1 MTPDVLLTLAN
12 VFSVFVLG
20 MFVGFRFARWALRG
34 RRCARC
40 SPAPWSL

>member
-20 MFVGFRFARWALRG
+20 MAVGVRLLVWVHRD
-34 RRCARC
+34 RRCGRC
-40 SPAPWSL
+40 NQGSTK